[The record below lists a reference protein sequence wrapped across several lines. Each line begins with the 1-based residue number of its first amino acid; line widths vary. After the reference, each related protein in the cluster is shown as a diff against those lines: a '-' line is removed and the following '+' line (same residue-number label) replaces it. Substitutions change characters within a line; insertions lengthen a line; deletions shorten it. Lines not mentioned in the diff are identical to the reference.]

1 MSKLL
6 AQMEIDSALTALDG
20 WSQEGINLVHD
31 FKFQDFK
38 AALAFINQ
46 VGELAE
52 KADHHPDLTLHD
64 YNRVRISLTSHSDGG
79 ITPNDTA
86 LAGEIDSL
94 IGDHSK

>member
-6 AQMEIDSALTALDG
+6 TQSEIDSALTALNG

-31 FKFQDFK
+31 FKFEDFK

-52 KADHHPDLTLHD
+52 NANHHPNMTLHD
-64 YNRVRISLTSHSDGG
+64 YNRVSISLTSHSDGG

-86 LAGEIDSL
+86 LAAEIDKL
-94 IGDHSK
+94 VEQKQ